1 MGPRCRNSSSIT
13 VSRTTLSGTVR
24 GFFLAKKR
32 AEVEGGGRA
41 CSSLGR
47 KEDDVL
53 TAAFVD
59 GWPGRQAVRQESSL
73 LVLKLCSCAPS
84 VWSRSGLGLS
94 SAEVLAL
101 ATCGRP
107 ESWPWG

>member
-1 MGPRCRNSSSIT
+1 MGPRCRNSSSLM
-13 VSRTTLSGTVR
+13 VSRTTPSGTVQ
-24 GFFLAKKR
+24 GVFLAKKR

-41 CSSLGR
+41 SSSLGR

-73 LVLKLCSCAPS
+73 LVLKLRPCALS
-84 VWSRSGLGLS
+84 VWSRSCRS
-94 SAEVLAL
+94 
-101 ATCGRP
+101 
-107 ESWPWG
+107 